1 MFVDIPLPENT
12 QLILIAIVVFLFIVW
27 LIHRIENRIKSLA
40 QNAVYDKFP
49 FLKKAVDSFEAKL
62 EYLSRRVEA
71 IEDRVFEL
79 EKNKTKNI

>member
-1 MFVDIPLPENT
+1 MFADIPLPENT
-12 QLILIAIVVFLFIVW
+12 QQIIIAVIIFLFIVW

-62 EYLSRRVEA
+62 EFLSKRVDA
-71 IEDRVFEL
+71 IEDRIFEL